1 MCDCPFIADTTQCI
15 DILLSKHNLMLHYV
29 SGESCDFRKSLPGC
43 CIIEQQVSGGI
54 VDHKSKALF
63 HNKTI
68 NYVWIYWFACN
79 SL

>member
-1 MCDCPFIADTTQCI
+1 
-15 DILLSKHNLMLHYV
+15 MLHYV

-68 NYVWIYWFACN
+68 NYVWIY
-79 SL
+79 